1 MLEISFDV
9 GVRPWGLLAGSTS
22 CKAAVRLA
30 TVTVKPMSESEP
42 DSIHSVRLGNKGKKG
57 EMLRGM

>member
-1 MLEISFDV
+1 M
-9 GVRPWGLLAGSTS
+9 AGSTS

-42 DSIHSVRLGNKGKKG
+42 DSIHSVRLGNKGNKG